1 MATVRMI
8 IILRSLQTKNCKLK
22 ERMIVDLVVMCD
34 EKRIAT
40 VIEHRE

>member
-1 MATVRMI
+1 MI
-8 IILRSLQTKNCKLK
+8 IILRALQTKNCKLK
-22 ERMIVDLVVMCD
+22 ERMIVDLVDMCD